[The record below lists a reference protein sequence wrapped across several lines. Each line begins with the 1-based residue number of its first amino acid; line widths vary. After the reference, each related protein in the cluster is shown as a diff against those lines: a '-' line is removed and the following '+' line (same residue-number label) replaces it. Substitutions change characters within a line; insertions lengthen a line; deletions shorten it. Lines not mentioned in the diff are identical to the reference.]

1 MAKSIIKEFF
11 IMLLLCIAIVLILGV
26 VFYEYI
32 PTNKAIPNPMSPY
45 TTPEDVKAEI
55 DEEITESEQQNIT
68 YTITG
73 KDLNLYKQQN
83 SYIAGKEN
91 PFAASPTVENS
102 ENAVTNNV
110 GSTGN
115 NGGSGSSSNTNNN
128 NTDKPSDNNSTGTFY
143 NTGLK

>member
-26 VFYEYI
+26 IFYEYI

-45 TTPEDVKAEI
+45 TTPEDVKTEI
-55 DEEITESEQQNIT
+55 DEEITETEQQNIT

-83 SYIAGKEN
+83 SYVAGKEN
-91 PFAASPTVENS
+91 PFSASTSVDNPANVT
-102 ENAVTNNV
+102 TNNV

-115 NGGSGSSSNTNNN
+115 NGGSGSNNTNNN
-128 NTDKPSDNNSTGTFY
+128 NTNKPSDDNSTGTFY